1 MSLLERTQEFM
12 KQLLLF
18 ANKACF
24 GAELARGEMSEV
36 HILSVQQLKGHPGL
50 VEQQ

>member
-1 MSLLERTQEFM
+1 M
-12 KQLLLF
+12 KQLLLT

-36 HILSVQQLKGHPGL
+36 YIVSVQQLKGHPGL
-50 VEQQ
+50 AEQQ